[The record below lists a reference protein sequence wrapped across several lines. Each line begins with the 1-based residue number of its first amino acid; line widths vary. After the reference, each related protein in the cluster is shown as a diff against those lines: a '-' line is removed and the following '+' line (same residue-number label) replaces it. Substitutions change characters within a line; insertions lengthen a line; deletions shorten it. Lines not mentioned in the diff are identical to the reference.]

1 VVVHSATIAAGEW
14 ITATGEWVNDRNHG
28 QQFKARFLRTSAPT
42 SPEAMEDT
50 GKSKT
55 GRAGRK
61 VVIARADAIGS
72 DRRRVTTRGNNV
84 LVRHRDGAQQA
95 RRSNGERPRDME
107 PGAAPSGRHPKVGA
121 RSSRGRIRR
130 QGWFH
135 IAPPPW
141 PFSISNRFKVFRSIL
156 RHGFIV
162 AATDYPGLGAAG
174 THPYLVGVSEARAVI
189 DSVRAAR
196 SISGTD
202 GGNRYAAWGHSQG
215 GQAALFSGLI
225 ADSYAPELNLVGV
238 AAAAPATNLITL
250 ISDDFKSRGGKNLTA
265 MTLWSWSRVFG
276 APIDRV
282 VELAAVPNV
291 DRLAEQCIESVFDFV
306 IRQRTER
313 PLEQNFL
320 TVRDLAEVES
330 WQLAIN
336 LIFASD
342 PDAVDRWHVIT
353 TEVVERAS
361 ADLTARPSP
370 VIGRGWGANG
380 PR

>member
-1 VVVHSATIAAGEW
+1 
-14 ITATGEWVNDRNHG
+14 
-28 QQFKARFLRTSAPT
+28 
-42 SPEAMEDT
+42 M
-50 GKSKT
+50 
-55 GRAGRK
+55 
-61 VVIARADAIGS
+61 GS
-72 DRRRVTTRGNNV
+72 SSRPGSYGP
-84 LVRHRDGAQQA
+84 LHR
-95 RRSNGERPRDME
+95 RPRK
-107 PGAAPSGRHPKVGA
+107 PWKTLGSPRPAGPGA
-121 RSSRGRIRR
+121 RSLLR
-130 QGWFH
+130 
-135 IAPPPW
+135 APTQLAP
-141 PFSISNRFKVFRSIL
+141 
-156 RHGFIV
+156 IV
-162 AATDYPGLGAAG
+162 AESRREGTTSWYGIAMAPNKRGVPTVSGRGIWNPGRLRRAGTPRWAPDRRVGASDDRGGSTLGAAG

-336 LIFASD
+336 PIFASD

-370 VIGRGWGANG
+370 VIGRGVGRERPKIARKVVENHCPFFGSDVHSITGDHLLDGGG
-380 PR
+380 PFKSAYACGSSSCWARRRSS

>member
-1 VVVHSATIAAGEW
+1 VVPHC
-14 ITATGEWVNDRNHG
+14 
-28 QQFKARFLRTSAPT
+28 
-42 SPEAMEDT
+42 
-50 GKSKT
+50 
-55 GRAGRK
+55 
-61 VVIARADAIGS
+61 
-72 DRRRVTTRGNNV
+72 
-84 LVRHRDGAQQA
+84 
-95 RRSNGERPRDME
+95 
-107 PGAAPSGRHPKVGA
+107 APSLAIFHFQQ
-121 RSSRGRIRR
+121 I
-130 QGWFH
+130 QGL
-135 IAPPPW
+135 
-141 PFSISNRFKVFRSIL
+141 RSIL

-313 PLEQNFL
+313 PLEQL
-320 TVRDLAEVES
+320 SHGSRSRRGRILA
-330 WQLAIN
+330 AGDK
-336 LIFASD
+336 SD
-342 PDAVDRWHVIT
+342 FR
-353 TEVVERAS
+353 
-361 ADLTARPSP
+361 
-370 VIGRGWGANG
+370 
-380 PR
+380 

>member
-1 VVVHSATIAAGEW
+1 MRFVITDSDCGSNRAHHVPHVPHRSAVQGMIRRAALAAFAFAWVASTSTVGALGQGAFYRPTEEELRGPPGTVIRQEPMPFAPMGASAYRILYRSTGLHYEPIAVSGMVIVPSGPAPQGGRPIVAWAHPTTGVVPHC
-14 ITATGEWVNDRNHG
+14 
-28 QQFKARFLRTSAPT
+28 
-42 SPEAMEDT
+42 
-50 GKSKT
+50 
-55 GRAGRK
+55 
-61 VVIARADAIGS
+61 
-72 DRRRVTTRGNNV
+72 
-84 LVRHRDGAQQA
+84 
-95 RRSNGERPRDME
+95 
-107 PGAAPSGRHPKVGA
+107 APSLAIFHFQQ
-121 RSSRGRIRR
+121 I
-130 QGWFH
+130 QGL
-135 IAPPPW
+135 
-141 PFSISNRFKVFRSIL
+141 RSIL

-162 AATDYPGLGAAG
+162 AATDYPGLGTAG

-238 AAAAPATNLITL
+238 AAAAPATNLVTL
-250 ISDDFKSRGGKNLTA
+250 MSDDFKSRGGKNLTA

-282 VELAAVPNV
+282 VEPAAVPNV

-306 IRQRTER
+306 IRQRMEH

-330 WQLAIN
+330 WRHLAQEN
-336 LIFASD
+336 SPSLLPPALPLFLAQGSSD
-342 PDAVDRWHVIT
+342 ELVR
-353 TEVVERAS
+353 R
-361 ADLTARPSP
+361 L
-370 VIGRGWGANG
+370 
-380 PR
+380 